1 MFKALSAIFI
11 FTITACN
18 SGPESVSSKDSTQ
31 NVNTPA
37 AKAYSWPA
45 DEEKEFLSGCV
56 DSAKVKLGEAAA
68 FAQCKCMLNQLKQNF
83 PNMDSAAPA
92 LMDVKREAE
101 MAAKCK

>member
-1 MFKALSAIFI
+1 MFKAILAFFVLAIA
-11 FTITACN
+11 ACN
-18 SGPESVSSKDSTQ
+18 SGPQSTSSKDSIQ
-31 NVNTPA
+31 NANTST
-37 AKAYSWPA
+37 AKSYTWPA

-68 FAQCKCMLNQLKQNF
+68 YAQCKCMLNQLKQNY

-92 LMDVKREAE
+92 LMDVKRVAE